1 MKQLDG
7 EWGETIVFEYKNA
20 QHFFFGAERVK
31 DFNKFMEYFMNLY

>member
-20 QHFFFGAERVK
+20 QHFFGAERVK
-31 DFNKFMEYFMNLY
+31 DFNKFM